1 MPEAEGNTWT
11 VLTKHTSL
19 TAPLGMLTICK
30 LGIAA
35 SRLYASFDAQPRQHA
50 KNRGFRKDLDEPEHG
65 SCVSLLALPQL
76 PAMFLVPGLW
86 EARNCLQIWHLLQH
100 VGWGSSKA
108 ACCSSPSNISKKW
121 QQRRAPQKPGT
132 MFLLEFLFA
141 RFCGPGKEK
150 LLKCTEPC
158 QFLYPDCS
166 RFLPSSFRTQNLKAM
181 MYHVSQYYIDIY
193 VKYDWWTQAGT
204 HVGFSQSIGL
214 YSLSSQHVF
223 FLGGSPNYYSARLMY
238 IDELIDCMMVRVCS
252 PFIFMFIYIVLP
264 FECYIL
270 NFI

>member
-19 TAPLGMLTICK
+19 TAPLGMLTTCK

-35 SRLYASFDAQPRQHA
+35 SRLHASLDAQPRQHA

-76 PAMFLVPGLW
+76 PPMFLVPGLW
-86 EARNCLQIWHLLQH
+86 EARNCLQVWHLLQH

-150 LLKCTEPC
+150 LPKFPEPW

-181 MYHVSQYYIDIY
+181 MYHVSQYYIDIEIY
-193 VKYDWWTQAGT
+193 I
-204 HVGFSQSIGL
+204 SMIGGL
-214 YSLSSQHVF
+214 KQEPTSDSPKVLDCTLSSQHVF
-223 FLGGSPNYYSARLMY
+223 CWGGSPNYCSARLMY
-238 IDELIDCMMVRVCS
+238 IDELIYCMMVRVCS
-252 PFIFMFIYIVLP
+252 PFIFMFIYI
-264 FECYIL
+264 
-270 NFI
+270 